1 MMAIAHFYGWPLI
14 DIRRMNMFEVEQA
27 VFYMNQE
34 KQREA
39 RRNGN

>member
-1 MMAIAHFYGWPLI
+1 MMALAHFYGWSLA
-14 DIRRMNMFEVEQA
+14 DIRLMNMFEMEQA
-27 VFYMNQE
+27 VFYMNKE